1 MSIGAGGLAD
11 RIQVR
16 WHRADPWAVTTMIV
30 AASFLVFVT
39 VLTIVRADQQ
49 PGDVQRLAGDRSRG
63 KGGSPTRAEPDPRAT
78 ATSLPGIDVHVN
90 DRAGYLFSFPA
101 DWDLETTGERDELV
115 DPTGQFVLVFEEAP
129 SGPLAEAAGGV
140 VDELSSSY
148 TDLDVVT
155 RTVERTEQGQRG
167 LLVGATATDAEGN
180 PMQLMAITIR
190 GPDHNR
196 AIVARFPS
204 SAATEE
210 TIADLQ
216 QIIGSFR
223 TDPA

>member
-16 WHRADPWAVTTMIV
+16 WHRADPWAVTTMVV
-30 AASFLVFVT
+30 ALAFLVFVA
-39 VLTIVRADQQ
+39 VLAIVRADVQ
-49 PGDVQRLAGDRSRG
+49 PRSAQHLAGDRSRG
-63 KGGSPTRAEPDPRAT
+63 DVGSPTRAEPDPRAI

-90 DRAGYLFSFPA
+90 DRAGYLFSFPS
-101 DWDLETTGERDELV
+101 DWDLETTRERDELV
-115 DPTGQFVLVFEEAP
+115 DPTGQFVLVFGEAP
-129 SGPLAEAAGGV
+129 PGPLAEAAGTV
-140 VDELSSSY
+140 LDELSSSY
-148 TDLDVVT
+148 ADLDVVT
-155 RTVERTEQGQRG
+155 RSVERTEQGQRG

-196 AIVARFPS
+196 AIIARFPS

-223 TDPA
+223 TAAA

>member
-11 RIQVR
+11 RIGVR

-39 VLTIVRADQQ
+39 VLAIVRADQQ
-49 PGDVQRLAGDRSRG
+49 PGGVQPLAGDRSRG
-63 KGGSPTRAEPDPRAT
+63 EGGSRPPETKPEAT
-78 ATSLPGIDVHVN
+78 ATSLPGLEVQVN
-90 DRAGYLFSFPA
+90 DRAGHLFSFPA
-101 DWDLETTGERDELV
+101 DWELKTTGERDELV
-115 DPTGQFVLVFEEAP
+115 DPTGQFVLVFGEAP
-129 SGPLAEAAGGV
+129 SGPLPEAARTLL
-140 VDELSSSY
+140 DELSSSY
-148 TDLDVVT
+148 AGLDVVT

-180 PMQLMAITIR
+180 PMQLMAITIQ

-196 AIVARFPS
+196 AIIARFPS
-204 SAATEE
+204 SAATAE
-210 TIADLQ
+210 TIADLE

-223 TDPA
+223 TASG